1 MDKKIPKKK
10 GGELVEG
17 VRHVKKE
24 IMMKRRDGPQPEG
37 DGKVVPR
44 LVKVLVCLHIM
55 LEYGHSGQLG

>member
-10 GGELVEG
+10 GGELVEE

-24 IMMKRRDGPQPEG
+24 MMMKRRDGP
-37 DGKVVPR
+37 DGKVVRR
-44 LVKVLVCLHIM
+44 LVKVLICLHIM